1 METYPLGGQIAQS
14 GQGSNPLVRGVKDA
28 EVLKVV
34 ATVTDEQFAARALV
48 RDWAR
53 NATSGPGGTAAIRDV
68 EQGKTDA
75 WRPVFSR
82 LAELGIFGVA
92 IPEESG
98 GAGGSIEDL
107 CAMVEE
113 AAKALVPGPVATTAL
128 ATLVVS
134 DPDLLGALASGERFA
149 GLALEGEIEFDG
161 ATSKA
166 SGTLPFALGVAEGA
180 VLLAPADGKWLLI
193 DTGGAGVQIEPLA
206 ASDFSRPLAR
216 VVLNSA
222 TATVVSDTRARVEEL
237 AATVLAAEAAGIT
250 RWSLETAVD
259 YAKVREQFGKPI
271 GSFQAIKHICAEML
285 CRAEQAE
292 VAAADAAR
300 AAAEGDES
308 QFSIA
313 AALAAST
320 GIAAVKANVKDCIQV
335 LGGIGCTW
343 EHDAHL
349 YLRRAHAIG
358 RFLGGAETW
367 LRRITALTQAGVRRR
382 LEIDLTEVEDRR
394 AEIAAAVAQ
403 IAELPEE
410 KRQAALAE
418 AGLQAPHW
426 PAPYGRGAGPAE
438 QLLIDQELTA
448 AGVARPD
455 LVIGWWA
462 APTILEHGTPEQ
474 VERFVP
480 GTTRGEFLWCQLFS
494 EPGAGSDLASLRTK
508 AVRTEGGWNLT
519 GQKVW
524 TSAAHKAK
532 WGVCLARTDPDAPKH
547 KGITYFLVEM
557 SSPGIEIRPLR
568 EITGDSLFNEVF
580 LDNVFVPDELVV
592 GEVNDGWRLARTTLA
607 NERVAMANGTAL
619 GNPME
624 ELLELLAELD
634 LDAAQQDRLGRL
646 IVTAQTGALLDQRI
660 AQLAVGGQDPGAQS
674 SVRKLIGVRYRQAL
688 AEFTMDVSEGG
699 GLVDRRADGDRAVFD
714 FLNTRCLTIAG
725 GTEQILLTV
734 AAERLLGLPR

>member
-1 METYPLGGQIAQS
+1 M
-14 GQGSNPLVRGVKDA
+14 
-28 EVLKVV
+28 V

-68 EQGKTDA
+68 EQGKSDA

-113 AAKALVPGPVATTAL
+113 AAKALIPGPVATTAL

-134 DPDLLGALASGERFA
+134 DPELLGALASGERFA
-149 GLALEGEIEFDG
+149 GLALQGDIRFDG

-166 SGTLPFALGVAEGA
+166 SGCLPFALGVADGA

-193 DTGGAGVQIEPLA
+193 DTDGEGAQIEPLQA
-206 ASDFSRPLAR
+206 TDFSRPLAR
-216 VVLNSA
+216 VVLDSA
-222 TATVVSDTRARVEEL
+222 PATVVSDTRDRVEEL

-250 RWSLETAVD
+250 RWSLQTAVD

-313 AALAAST
+313 AALAAGT
-320 GIAAVKANVKDCIQV
+320 AIAAVKANVKDCIQV

-367 LRRITALTQAGVRRR
+367 LRRITALTQGGVRRR
-382 LEIDLTEVEDRR
+382 LGIDLTEVEDQRP
-394 AEIAAAVAQ
+394 EIAAAVAK
-403 IAELPEE
+403 IVDLPEQE
-410 KRQAALAE
+410 RQAALAE

-438 QLLIDQELTA
+438 QLLIDQELAA

-524 TSAAHKAK
+524 TSAAHKAR

-624 ELLELLAELD
+624 ELLKLLAELD
-634 LDAAQQDRLGRL
+634 LDAAEQDRLGRL
-646 IVTAQTGALLDQRI
+646 IIAAQTGALLDQRI

-688 AEFTMDVSEGG
+688 AEYTMDVSEGG
-699 GLVDRRADGDRAVFD
+699 GLVHNQAVFD

>member
-1 METYPLGGQIAQS
+1 M
-14 GQGSNPLVRGVKDA
+14 
-28 EVLKVV
+28 V

-53 NATSGPGGTAAIRDV
+53 NSAAGPGGTTAIREV
-68 EQGKTDA
+68 EQGDADA
-75 WRPVFSR
+75 WRPVFAR

-92 IPEESG
+92 IPEEHG
-98 GAGGSIEDL
+98 GAGGSVEDL

-134 DPDLLGALASGERFA
+134 DPELLAQLAAGERFA
-149 GLALEGEIEFDG
+149 GLALDGDAQFDSE
-161 ATSKA
+161 TSRA
-166 SGTLPFALGVAEGA
+166 SGVLPLVLGAAGGG
-180 VLLAPADGKWLLI
+180 VLLLPAGGTWLLV
-193 DTGGAGVQIEPLA
+193 DSESDGVQIEALDA
-206 ASDFSRPLAR
+206 TDFSRPLAR
-216 VVLNSA
+216 VVLTSA
-222 TATVVSDTRARVEEL
+222 PATKITDSPQRVEEL
-237 AATVLAAEAAGIT
+237 AATVLAAEAAGVT
-250 RWSLETAVD
+250 RWSLDTAVD

-271 GSFQAIKHICAEML
+271 GSFQAVKHLCAEML

-300 AAAEGDES
+300 AAGDS
-308 QFSIA
+308 DADQLSIA
-313 AALAAST
+313 AALAASI
-320 GIAAVKANVKDCIQV
+320 GIAAAKANVKDCIQV

-358 RFLGGAETW
+358 SFLGGAERW
-367 LRRITALTQAGVRRR
+367 LRRVTELTQGGVRRR
-382 LEIDLTEVEDRR
+382 LGIDLTDVEGER
-394 AEIAAAVAQ
+394 AEIAAA
-403 IAELPEE
+403 IAEIAALPEE

-426 PAPYGRGAGPAE
+426 PAPHGRGASPAE
-438 QLLIDQELTA
+438 QLLIDQELA
-448 AGVARPD
+448 AGGVVRPD

-474 VERFVP
+474 IERFVP
-480 GTTRGEFLWCQLFS
+480 GTLRGEFLWCQLFS

-508 AVRTEGGWNLT
+508 AARGDGGWLLT

-524 TSAAHKAK
+524 TSAAHKAR

-547 KGITYFLVEM
+547 KGITYFLVDM
-557 SSPGIEIRPLR
+557 KSPGIEIRPLR

-580 LDNVFVPDELVV
+580 LDNVFVPDEMVV
-592 GEVNDGWRLARTTLA
+592 GAVNDGWRLARTTLA
-607 NERVAMANGTAL
+607 NERIAMATGTAL

-624 ELLELLAELD
+624 ELLKVLAELD

-646 IVTAQTGALLDQRI
+646 IVIAQTGALLDQRI

-688 AEFTMDVSEGG
+688 AEFMMDVAEGG
-699 GLVDRRADGDRAVFD
+699 GLVRNHAVYD

>member
-1 METYPLGGQIAQS
+1 
-14 GQGSNPLVRGVKDA
+14 
-28 EVLKVV
+28 VV

-53 NATSGPGGTAAIRDV
+53 SSGSSEATRSV
-68 EQGKTDA
+68 ERGEADA
-75 WRPVFSR
+75 WRPVFAG
-82 LAELGIFGVA
+82 LADLGLFGVA
-92 IPEESG
+92 ISEDRG

-128 ATLVVS
+128 ATLLAD
-134 DPDLLGALASGERFA
+134 DPEVLAALAAGERFA
-149 GLALEGEIEFDG
+149 AVALEGDLRFDG
-161 ATSKA
+161 ATA
-166 SGTLPFALGVAEGA
+166 SGTLPLVLGAAEGT
-180 VLLAPADGKWLLI
+180 VLIVPAGGKSLLI
-193 DTGGAGVQIEPLA
+193 DGAGEGVRIEPLPA
-206 ASDFSRPLAR
+206 ADFSRPLAR
-216 VVLNSA
+216 VVLTSA
-222 TATVVSDTRARVEEL
+222 PATVIAECQRVEEL
-237 AATVLAAEAAGIT
+237 AATLLAAEAAGIT
-250 RWSLETAVD
+250 RWSLDTAVA

-271 GSFQAIKHICAEML
+271 GSFQAVKHLCAEML

-300 AAAEGDES
+300 AAADPDVD

-320 GIAAVKANVKDCIQV
+320 GIAAAKANVKDCIQV

-358 RFLGGAETW
+358 RFLGGAERW
-367 LRRITALTQAGVRRR
+367 LRRITALTEAGVRRR
-382 LEIDLTEVEDRR
+382 LGIDLSGVEELRP
-394 AEIAAAVAQ
+394 EIAAAVAGV
-403 IAELPEE
+403 AALPQE

-418 AGLQAPHW
+418 AGLLAPHW
-426 PAPYGRGAGPAE
+426 PAPYGRGASPAE
-438 QLLIDQELTA
+438 QLLIDREMSA
-448 AGVARPD
+448 AGVVRPD

-480 GTTRGEFLWCQLFS
+480 ATLRGEFLWCQLFS

-508 AVRTEGGWNLT
+508 AVRGEGGWLLT

-524 TSAAHKAK
+524 TSAAHKAR

-547 KGITYFLVEM
+547 KGITYFLVDM
-557 SSPGIEIRPLR
+557 KSPGIDIRPLR

-580 LDNVFVPDELVV
+580 LDNVFVPDEMVV
-592 GEVNDGWRLARTTLA
+592 GTVNDGWRLARTTLA
-607 NERVAMANGTAL
+607 NERIAMASGTAL

-624 ELLELLAELD
+624 ELLRVLAEID
-634 LDAAQQDRLGRL
+634 LDVSQQDRLGRL
-646 IVTAQTGALLDQRI
+646 IVAAQTGALLDQRI

-688 AEFTMDVSEGG
+688 AEYAMDVSEGG
-699 GLVDRRADGDRAVFD
+699 GLVQNRAVFD

>member
-1 METYPLGGQIAQS
+1 
-14 GQGSNPLVRGVKDA
+14 
-28 EVLKVV
+28 VV

-53 NATSGPGGTAAIRDV
+53 NTTSGPGGTAAIRDA
-68 EQGKTDA
+68 ERGNADA
-75 WRPVFSR
+75 WRPVFAG
-82 LAELGIFGVA
+82 LADLGLFGVA
-92 IPEESG
+92 IPEDRG

-113 AAKALVPGPVATTAL
+113 AAKALVAGPIATTAL
-128 ATLVVS
+128 ATLVVN
-134 DPDLLGALASGERFA
+134 DPELLAALASGERFA
-149 GLALEGEIEFDG
+149 GLALEGPEVSVQFDG
-161 ATSKA
+161 DTSRAT
-166 SGTLPFALGVAEGA
+166 GTLPWVLGAADGA
-180 VLLAPADGKWLLI
+180 VLILPAGGKTLLV
-193 DTGGAGVQIEPLA
+193 DTGGDGVRIEPLRA
-206 ASDFSRPLAR
+206 ADFSRPLAR
-216 VVLNSA
+216 VVLTSA
-222 TATVVSDTRARVEEL
+222 PATVTAHSGRRLEEL
-237 AATVLAAEAAGIT
+237 AATVLAAEAAGVT
-250 RWSLETAVD
+250 RWALDTAVA
-259 YAKVREQFGKPI
+259 YAKVREQFGRPI
-271 GSFQAIKHICAEML
+271 GSFQAVKHLCAEML

-300 AAAEGDES
+300 AAAESDQD

-313 AALAAST
+313 AALAASI
-320 GIAAVKANVKDCIQV
+320 GIAAAKANVKDCIQV

-358 RFLGGAETW
+358 RILGGAERW

-382 LEIDLTEVEDRR
+382 LNIDLSEVEGLRP
-394 AEIAAAVAQ
+394 EIAAAVAEV
-403 IAELPEE
+403 AALPEE
-410 KRQAALAE
+410 KRQLALAE
-418 AGLQAPHW
+418 AGLLAPHW
-426 PAPYGRGAGPAE
+426 PAPYGRGSSPAE
-438 QLLIDQELTA
+438 QLLIDQEMSA

-480 GTTRGEFLWCQLFS
+480 ATLRGEFLWCQLFS

-508 AVRTEGGWNLT
+508 AVRSEDPAGGWLLT

-524 TSAAHKAK
+524 TSAAHKAR

-547 KGITYFLVEM
+547 KGITYFLVDM
-557 SSPGIEIRPLR
+557 KSPGIEIRPLR
-568 EITGDSLFNEVF
+568 EITGNALFNEVF
-580 LDNVFVPDELVV
+580 LDDVFVPDEMVV
-592 GEVNDGWRLARTTLA
+592 GTVNDGWRLARTTLA
-607 NERVAMANGTAL
+607 NERVAMATGTAL

-624 ELLELLAELD
+624 ELLKVLAQID
-634 LDAAQQDRLGRL
+634 LDVAQQDRLGRL
-646 IVTAQTGALLDQRI
+646 IVAAQTGALLDQRI
-660 AQLAVGGQDPGAQS
+660 AQLAVGGRDPGAQS

-688 AEFTMDVSEGG
+688 AEYMMDVSEGG
-699 GLVDRRADGDRAVFD
+699 GLVANRAVFD